1 MIWNNLNCINF
12 LYKQRG
18 DVLFECKEVKMT
30 RTKAQ
35 NNFLWAY
42 YENIKKAL
50 IEKEGLFHTE
60 QEIHEWLKDK
70 LLKWTYVKNPLTWKR
85 IVRRKSTT
93 KLSKKEFTQYIKDIE
108 MYLYRE
114 YELSVMLP
122 TDEWLFFNW

>member
-1 MIWNNLNCINF
+1 
-12 LYKQRG
+12 
-18 DVLFECKEVKMT
+18 
-30 RTKAQ
+30 
-35 NNFLWAY
+35 
-42 YENIKKAL
+42 
-50 IEKEGLFHTE
+50 
-60 QEIHEWLKDK
+60 